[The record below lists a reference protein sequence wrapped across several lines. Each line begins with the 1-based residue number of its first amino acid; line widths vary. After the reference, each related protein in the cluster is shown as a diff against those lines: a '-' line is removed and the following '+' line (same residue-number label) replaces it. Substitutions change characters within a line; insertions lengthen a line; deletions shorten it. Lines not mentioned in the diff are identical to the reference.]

1 MLEPLKKEGKNQ
13 NQNKKDLYGVCNLG
27 VLDSS
32 KYFLLLL
39 FSFIA
44 SCLSTKVKKRI
55 CVLMSWFE
63 NRFYF
68 SLVSM

>member
-1 MLEPLKKEGKNQ
+1 MLKKEGKNQ